1 MQAIGKSSELEY
13 FSGLELSTSSQMVQ
27 RKYDILQQEFTHLK
41 VEHDELKK
49 QYLQEK
55 QKATS
60 GNPFTSEAGAK
71 D

>member
-1 MQAIGKSSELEY
+1 MI
-13 FSGLELSTSSQMVQ
+13 Q

-41 VEHDELKK
+41 VEHDELKS

-55 QKATS
+55 NKAS
-60 GNPFTSEAGAK
+60 RSADAVNANSNSNSEEVAAK